1 MGKMRKMRELDLT
14 ATIKTWIQ
22 SASFC
27 KHKYHQQNAWVHPLG
42 WDSFEADQ
50 CVRHS
55 IEQAASILSQEAP
68 NLLRPKAP
76 EKNFYREATCISMP
90 MLNMLERGQQA
101 NKREGT
107 AEAGKG
113 EAAKSG
119 FFLRLVVLLF
129 FHLWLYVYHKG
140 HGLDFHQICRNWQI
154 CQLRFLQPFSNHFR
168 EIFKISYFE

>member
-55 IEQAASILSQEAP
+55 VEQAASILSQEAP

-107 AEAGKG
+107 AEVGKG
-113 EAAKSG
+113 EAAKSS

-129 FHLWLYVYHKG
+129 SNFGYISTIKSWS
-140 HGLDFHQICRNWQI
+140 
-154 CQLRFLQPFSNHFR
+154 RFSSNLPKLTDLSIEISPTIFQPFPRN
-168 EIFKISYFE
+168 FKISYFE

>member
-1 MGKMRKMRELDLT
+1 
-14 ATIKTWIQ
+14 
-22 SASFC
+22 
-27 KHKYHQQNAWVHPLG
+27 
-42 WDSFEADQ
+42 
-50 CVRHS
+50 
-55 IEQAASILSQEAP
+55 
-68 NLLRPKAP
+68 
-76 EKNFYREATCISMP
+76 MP

-140 HGLDFHQICRNWQI
+140 HGLDFHQICRN
-154 CQLRFLQPFSNHFR
+154 
-168 EIFKISYFE
+168 